1 MSRMDKKMMNT
12 NVVSYGRFPVAI
24 DQATVDMMTE
34 QIDMFMDLLGLT
46 EVDSYYELVKKH
58 DKPRHLQQA
67 VDACIEYECA
77 LLTFSLTTLN
87 PDERVALHLVDMMK
101 DDGID
106 VYFVHAESTIK
117 TLLK

>member
-1 MSRMDKKMMNT
+1 MDKQMMNT
-12 NVVSYGRFPVAI
+12 NVVSYGRFPMNI
-24 DQATVDMMTE
+24 DQTTVDMMTE

-46 EVDSYYELVKKH
+46 EVESFYELCRKH
-58 DKPRHLQQA
+58 EAPKHLKDA

-101 DDGID
+101 DDGIE

>member
-1 MSRMDKKMMNT
+1 MN
-12 NVVSYGRFPVAI
+12 I
-24 DQATVDMMTE
+24 DQTTVDMMTE

-46 EVDSYYELVKKH
+46 EVDSFYELCRKH
-58 DKPRHLQQA
+58 EAPKHLQDA

-101 DDGID
+101 DDAIE

>member
-1 MSRMDKKMMNT
+1 MMNT
-12 NVVSYGRFPVAI
+12 NVVSYGRFPMNI

-46 EVDSYYELVKKH
+46 EVESFYELCRKH
-58 DKPRHLQQA
+58 EAPKHLRDA

-101 DDGID
+101 DDAIE

>member
-1 MSRMDKKMMNT
+1 MMNT
-12 NVVSYGRFPVAI
+12 NVVSYGRFPMNI

-46 EVDSYYELVKKH
+46 QVDSFYELCRKH
-58 DKPRHLQQA
+58 EPAKHLRDA
-67 VDACIEYECA
+67 VDACVEYECA

-101 DDGID
+101 DDGIE

>member
-1 MSRMDKKMMNT
+1 MN
-12 NVVSYGRFPVAI
+12 I
-24 DQATVDMMTE
+24 DQTTVDMMTE

-46 EVDSYYELVKKH
+46 EVESFYELCRKH
-58 DKPRHLQQA
+58 EAPKHLQDA

-101 DDGID
+101 DDGIE

>member
-1 MSRMDKKMMNT
+1 MMNT
-12 NVVSYGRFPVAI
+12 NVVSYGRFPMNI

-46 EVDSYYELVKKH
+46 EVDSFYELCRKH
-58 DKPRHLQQA
+58 EPSKHLQD
-67 VDACIEYECA
+67 VIDACIEYECA

-101 DDGID
+101 DDGIE